1 MSLNNNKY
9 INFETKSDMIL
20 DNQKDIIE
28 TKLDQK
34 DVIQIGSKIYL
45 FPRLHYETDKSYF
58 LRRDFFIKISPKT
71 QKEYLNTLNMS
82 IIWGN
87 IKILE
92 CVYPPEVIE
101 NINKM
106 LIISS

>member
-1 MSLNNNKY
+1 
-9 INFETKSDMIL
+9 
-20 DNQKDIIE
+20 
-28 TKLDQK
+28 
-34 DVIQIGSKIYL
+34 L

>member
-1 MSLNNNKY
+1 
-9 INFETKSDMIL
+9 
-20 DNQKDIIE
+20 
-28 TKLDQK
+28 
-34 DVIQIGSKIYL
+34 
-45 FPRLHYETDKSYF
+45 